1 MKLINVFSFRR
12 LSQFKP
18 FILLKNKDKIPE
30 KEKIKPQ
37 KKKIKFLKKKDFLG
51 NN

>member
-30 KEKIKPQ
+30 KEKIKNT
-37 KKKIKFLKKKDFLG
+37 KEKDKILEKEGFPWE
-51 NN
+51 